1 MMINKIRIRTS
12 STETETIIEA
22 ITERGLYASISDDGI
37 LSIYEYPD
45 PKGISYVRGVF
56 KDWTRYYVEYKEA
69 N

>member
-22 ITERGLYASISDDGI
+22 ITERGLYSVISNGI
-37 LSIYEYPD
+37 LSIYEFPN
-45 PKGISYVRGVF
+45 PKGISHIRGVF